1 LFGEGEGEEWEKAKK
16 KMPREEEG
24 GGVDKSVDNPLTTT
38 HATPSPNPNLTG

>member
-1 LFGEGEGEEWEKAKK
+1 MGKSEKENAQAA
-16 KMPREEEG
+16 REEEG